1 MPVQDLKH
9 GSPMTPAIRMLK
21 AAKVN
26 YIEHLYVWEEHGG
39 TSQIAKVL
47 NVDEHKV
54 IKTLIMETDA
64 KKPFVILMHGD
75 NSVSTKEMA
84 RVLKVKSVSPCT
96 PEQADKNSGYHVGGT
111 SPFATRRQMPVYVEA
126 SILEL
131 DKIYIN
137 GGYRGFC
144 LEMDPEVI
152 TRLLNATP
160 VNVAI

>member
-1 MPVQDLKH
+1 
-9 GSPMTPAIRMLK
+9 MLK

-137 GGYRGFC
+137 GGYQGFC
-144 LEMDPEVI
+144 LEMKPDVLVN
-152 TRLLNATP
+152 LLHPIP
-160 VNVAI
+160 VNVAIDSLD

>member
-1 MPVQDLKH
+1 
-9 GSPMTPAIRMLK
+9 MTPAIRMLK
-21 AAKVN
+21 AAKVE
-26 YIEHLYVWEEHGG
+26 YTEHLYVWEEHGG
-39 TSQIAKVL
+39 TAQIAKVL

-54 IKTLIMETDA
+54 IKTLIFETDA
-64 KKPFVILMHGD
+64 KKPFVVLMHGD
-75 NSVSTKEMA
+75 NSVSAKEMA
-84 RVLKVKSVSPCT
+84 RVLKVKSVAPCT

-144 LEMDPEVI
+144 LEMKPEAI
-152 TRLLNATP
+152 TRLLNAIP
-160 VNVAI
+160 LKVAI